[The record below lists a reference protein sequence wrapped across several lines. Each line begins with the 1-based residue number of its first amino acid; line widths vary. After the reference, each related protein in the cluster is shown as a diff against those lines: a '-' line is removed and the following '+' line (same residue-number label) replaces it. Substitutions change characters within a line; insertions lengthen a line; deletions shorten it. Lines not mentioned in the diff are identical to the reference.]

1 MRTILKKT
9 LGLAALGMTL
19 LTNTVPTWAGMA
31 VSYEVTIRKTPTSIS
46 VSGTM
51 AGARYRPDN
60 KQFIGCRLSAYSPP
74 NLTALCAA
82 RDSAGNDMY
91 CTTNDPKK
99 IERLQRMVDSSWIL
113 FNVNTTTGACDYL
126 DIYNYSYT
134 IR

>member
-1 MRTILKKT
+1 MEQQLSSLRKENYNMKTQLKHMI
-9 LGLAALGMTL
+9 GLAALGMTL
-19 LTNTVPTWAGMA
+19 LGNTVPTWAGMA

-60 KQFIGCRLSAYSPP
+60 NQFIGCRLSAYSPP
-74 NLTALCAA
+74 YLTALCAA
-82 RDSAGNDMY
+82 QDKAGNSMY

-113 FNVNTTTGACDYL
+113 FDVN
-126 DIYNYSYT
+126 
-134 IR
+134 